1 MPRLDNIPDGVAEII
16 EANSIPWFSQTAAPG
31 LVRGGS
37 YLLAGSP
44 GIGKSTLASQLA
56 GGLAKQGIKVVYV
69 STEQGLADLK
79 RAVHRIH
86 GARNGRL
93 SQRLRD
99 NYFIDDSVGD
109 IDNLPRFLS
118 RRVLSKGDDYHGAQV
133 ILIDSI
139 QGRGLAATATQK
151 YHALYEFIENA
162 KAQGIVTILIGH
174 VTKRGEIAGP
184 RDLEHNVDCVLYI
197 RSAFRLRLLF
207 VPKNRFGPARLE
219 PLVLTMDAK
228 GRLK

>member
-79 RAVHRIH
+79 RAVQRIH

-109 IDNLPRFLS
+109 I
-118 RRVLSKGDDYHGAQV
+118 
-133 ILIDSI
+133 
-139 QGRGLAATATQK
+139 
-151 YHALYEFIENA
+151 EN
-162 KAQGIVTILIGH
+162 
-174 VTKRGEIAGP
+174 
-184 RDLEHNVDCVLYI
+184 
-197 RSAFRLRLLF
+197 
-207 VPKNRFGPARLE
+207 
-219 PLVLTMDAK
+219 
-228 GRLK
+228 